1 MTITIIIAICV
12 LLLVAYTFDL
22 TTSKTK
28 IPSVIL
34 LLIFGWGI
42 RQISQL
48 IDYKIPDLSALLPV
62 FGTLGLILIVLEGA
76 LDLEMNK
83 SKFLLVKKTVLTAL
97 VSMFVL
103 AFGFAFF
110 MHNYWDLPFKIALVN
125 IIPVCVISSSVA
137 IASATNLAGNTKE
150 FVIYESSLSDI
161 LGVLFFNFIAFN
173 ELITLHSFTEFGFQL
188 LVMFVISFIATIG
201 LSFLLGRID
210 HPTKYAPII
219 ILMMLIYALS
229 EIYHLPALIFILFF
243 GLFLG
248 NIVELKKIKFF
259 NRESR
264 NNLVEEVDKFRDIV
278 REGAFLI
285 KAFFFTLFGYSFQ
298 TEEIINPDTLALAV
312 IISASIFAVRFLIL
326 YIGRIPVFPLL
337 YMAPRGLITILLFF
351 AIPTVQSIPYINKS
365 LIIQVILITSLTM
378 MLGMMFTSKP
388 KVHEQVEIDKK
399 LAEPSSGK
407 KAVVEEGNAEKP
419 ES

>member
-1 MTITIIIAICV
+1 MTITIIIAICI

-22 TTSKTK
+22 TTAKTK

-34 LLIFGWGI
+34 LLVFGWGI

-48 IDYKIPDLSALLPV
+48 VGVKIPDLTALLPI
-62 FGTLGLILIVLEGA
+62 FGTLGLVLIVLEGA

-83 SKFLLVKKTVLTAL
+83 SKFTLVKKTVLSAV

-103 AFGFAFF
+103 AFGFAFLI
-110 MHNYWDLPFKIALVN
+110 HNIWDISFKIALVN
-125 IIPVCVISSSVA
+125 VIPICVISSSVA
-137 IASATNLAGNTKE
+137 IASASNLTGNTKE
-150 FVIYESSLSDI
+150 FIIYESSLSDI

-173 ELITLHSFTEFGFQL
+173 ELITIHSFGEFSLQL
-188 LVMFVISFIATIG
+188 VIMFVISLVATIG

-219 ILMMLIYALS
+219 ILMILIYALS

-248 NIVELKKIKFF
+248 NIGELKKIKPF
-259 NRESR
+259 NRKSR
-264 NNLVEEVDKFRDIV
+264 NNLVDEVNRFRDIV

-298 TEEIINPDTLALAV
+298 TEEIINPETLGLAFIV
-312 IISASIFAVRFLIL
+312 TASIFLTRFLIL
-326 YIGRIPVFPLL
+326 FLARIPIFPLL
-337 YMAPRGLITILLFF
+337 YIAPRGLITILLFF
-351 AIPTVQSIPYINKS
+351 AIPASQVMPLINKS
-365 LIIQVILITSLTM
+365 LIIQVIIITSLIMMFGM
-378 MLGMMFTSKP
+378 MLTDKP
-388 KVHEQVEIDKK
+388 EAKEQKKVDEK
-399 LAEPSSGK
+399 LAPATKNENI
-407 KAVVEEGNAEKP
+407 E
-419 ES
+419 

>member
-1 MTITIIIAICV
+1 MTIIIAICV

-42 RQISQL
+42 RQISEL
-48 IDYKIPDLSALLPV
+48 LEMKIPDLSVLLPI
-62 FGTLGLILIVLEGA
+62 FGTLGLVLIVLEGA

-83 SKFLLVKKTVLTAL
+83 SKFLLVRKTVLTAV

-110 MHNYWDLPFKIALVN
+110 MHNYWDFPFKIALVN

-137 IASATNLAGNTKE
+137 IASAGNLSGNTKE
-150 FVIYESSLSDI
+150 FVIYESSISDI
-161 LGVLFFNFIAFN
+161 IGVLFFNFIAFN
-173 ELITLHSFTEFGFQL
+173 ELIVLHSFTEFGFQL
-188 LVMFVISFIATIG
+188 IVMFVISSIATIG
-201 LSFLLGRID
+201 LSFLLSRID
-210 HPTKYAPII
+210 HPTKYAPIV
-219 ILMMLIYALS
+219 ILMILIYALS
-229 EIYHLPALIFILFF
+229 ELYHLPALIFILFF

-248 NIVELKKIKFF
+248 NIGELKKIKFL
-259 NRESR
+259 NRKSR
-264 NNLVEEVDKFRDIV
+264 NNLVEEVGKFRDIV

-285 KAFFFTLFGYSFQ
+285 KAFFFTLFGYSFH
-298 TEEIINPDTLALAV
+298 TEEIINPDTLLLAF
-312 IISASIFAVRFLIL
+312 IITAAIFAVRFLIL
-326 YIGRIPVFPLL
+326 YIGRIPVFPLI

-365 LIIQVILITSLTM
+365 LIIQVIIITAIIM
-378 MLGMMFTSKP
+378 MFGMMFTSKP
-388 KVHEQVEIDKK
+388 KVHEQEEIDKK
-399 LAEPSSGK
+399 LAEPNSAK
-407 KAVVEEGNAEKP
+407 KVKVEVETVEKP
-419 ES
+419 GV

>member
-1 MTITIIIAICV
+1 MTITIIISICI

-22 TTSKTK
+22 TTAKTK

-42 RQISQL
+42 RQLSQL
-48 IDYKIPDLSALLPV
+48 VDVKIPDLTALLPI
-62 FGTLGLILIVLEGA
+62 FGTLGLVLIVLEGA

-83 SKFLLVKKTVLTAL
+83 SKFTLVKKTVLTAV

-103 AFGFAFF
+103 AFGFAFL
-110 MHNYWDLPFKIALVN
+110 MHNIWDTPVKIALVN
-125 IIPVCVISSSVA
+125 VIPVCVISSSVA
-137 IASATNLAGNTKE
+137 IASASNLSGNTKE

-173 ELITLHSFTEFGFQL
+173 ELITLHSFAEFGFQL
-188 LVMFVISFIATIG
+188 VIMFVISLVATIG

-219 ILMMLIYALS
+219 ILMILIYALS

-248 NIVELKKIKFF
+248 NISELKKIKPF
-259 NRESR
+259 NRASR
-264 NNLVEEVDKFRDIV
+264 NNLVDEVNRFRDIV

-298 TEEIINPDTLALAV
+298 TEEIINPQTLGLALIVTAA
-312 IISASIFAVRFLIL
+312 IFLIRFIIL
-326 YIGRIPVFPLL
+326 YLARIPIMPLL
-337 YMAPRGLITILLFF
+337 YIAPRGLITILLFF
-351 AIPTVQSIPYINKS
+351 AIPSYQVVPMVNKS
-365 LIIQVILITSLTM
+365 LIIQIIIITSVIM
-378 MLGMMFTSKP
+378 MLGMMLNKKP
-388 KVHEQVEIDKK
+388 EVREQKEIDEQ
-399 LAEPSSGK
+399 LAPGSNLE
-407 KAVVEEGNAEKP
+407 NMD
-419 ES
+419 

>member
-1 MTITIIIAICV
+1 MTITIIIAICI
-12 LLLVAYTFDL
+12 LLLIAYTFDL

-42 RQISQL
+42 RQLSQF
-48 IDYKIPDLSALLPV
+48 INIKIPDLTTLLPI
-62 FGTLGLILIVLEGA
+62 FGTLGLVLIVLEGA

-83 SKFLLVKKTVLTAL
+83 SKFLLVKKTVITAL

-103 AFGFAFF
+103 AFGFSFF
-110 MHNYWDLPFKIALVN
+110 MQNLWEIPFKIALVN

-137 IASATNLAGNTKE
+137 IASAANLGGNTKE
-150 FVIYESSLSDI
+150 FIIYESSLSDI
-161 LGVLFFNFIAFN
+161 FGVLFFNFIAFN
-173 ELITLHSFTEFGFQL
+173 ELITFHSFTEFGLQL
-188 LVMFVISFIATIG
+188 VIMFVISFIATLG

-219 ILMMLIYALS
+219 ILMILIYALS

-248 NIVELKKIKFF
+248 NISELKKIKIF
-259 NRESR
+259 NRKSR
-264 NNLVEEVDKFRDIV
+264 NNLEEEVGKFHDIV

-298 TEEIINPDTLALAV
+298 TNEIINPETLILAL
-312 IISASIFAVRFLIL
+312 IITASIFFVRFLIL
-326 YIGRIPVFPLL
+326 LISRIPVFPLL

-351 AIPTVQSIPYINKS
+351 AIPTVQSIPAINKS
-365 LIIQVILITSLTM
+365 LVIQVIIFTSLIM
-378 MLGMMFTSKP
+378 MLGMMFTTKP
-388 KVHEQVEIDKK
+388 KVHEQIEIDKK
-399 LAEPSSGK
+399 LAEPNSSK
-407 KAVVEEGNAEKP
+407 K
-419 ES
+419 ESKKVGIENLDS

>member
-1 MTITIIIAICV
+1 MTIIIAICV

-48 IDYKIPDLSALLPV
+48 VEIKIPDLSVLLPI
-62 FGTLGLILIVLEGA
+62 FGTLGLVLIVLEGA

-83 SKFLLVKKTVLTAL
+83 SKFLLVKKTVLTAV

-125 IIPVCVISSSVA
+125 IIPICVISSSVA
-137 IASATNLAGNTKE
+137 IASAGNLSGNTKE
-150 FVIYESSLSDI
+150 FVIYESSISDI
-161 LGVLFFNFIAFN
+161 IGVLFFNFIAFN

-188 LVMFVISFIATIG
+188 IVMFVISSIATIG

-210 HPTKYAPII
+210 HPTKYAPIV
-219 ILMMLIYALS
+219 ILMILIYALS
-229 EIYHLPALIFILFF
+229 ELYHLPALIFILFF

-248 NIVELKKIKFF
+248 NIGELKKIKFL
-259 NRESR
+259 NRKSR
-264 NNLVEEVDKFRDIV
+264 NNLVEEVGKFRDIV

-298 TEEIINPDTLALAV
+298 TEEIINPDTLLLAV
-312 IISASIFAVRFLIL
+312 IITAAIFAVRFLIL
-326 YIGRIPVFPLL
+326 SIARIPVFPLL

-365 LIIQVILITSLTM
+365 LIIQVIIITAIIM

-399 LAEPSSGK
+399 LAEPSSNK
-407 KAVVEEGNAEKP
+407 KVAAEEENVQKP
-419 ES
+419 DL